1 MTRSLRAPRR
11 AGLLVLGLSM
21 TACAGPKAPLQ
32 VGVRELPSDVVLGD
46 RSRHPADPVS
56 VPVPPVALPL
66 APAQVPA
73 VALVPAY
80 EPPAED
86 VGPPPTP
93 LPSPSCSI
101 GSPEPAKNFPVPDT
115 VTRPA
120 GAARY
125 AFETQGSYEV
135 SGANAAKGTFPS
147 VMVRSI
153 RDVVQLPGAAA
164 RYRFTV
170 DGELG
175 RLLTS
180 TTYTLVP
187 ESSSTTPLDAPGLYI
202 TKVVS
207 RNVDGTTQEFTP
219 TRAPGM
225 LLLPFPATPG
235 STFRQSDADPNT
247 GTVLSYTATIG
258 EPQKMTV
265 CGRAVG
271 LLPVHLDGTTG
282 GELSPDGGG
291 GFVIDYAISPE
302 YGGISLHDVVSVQ
315 RQSADSSFTQKF
327 TTSVTTT
334 PLPADRTPTR
344 CGDPCPS

>member
-1 MTRSLRAPRR
+1 MTRSPRTKQR
-11 AGLLVLGLSM
+11 AGLLLLVLSL

-46 RSRHPADPVS
+46 RSQHPAEPVS

-66 APAQVPA
+66 VPAQVPA
-73 VALVPAY
+73 VAFGPAY
-80 EPPAED
+80 EPPA
-86 VGPPPTP
+86 GAPQPPPPAAPPT
-93 LPSPSCSI
+93 PSCSI
-101 GSPEPAKNFPVPDT
+101 GGPEPAKGFPVADT
-115 VTRPA
+115 VKRPA
-120 GAARY
+120 GVARY
-125 AFETQGSYEV
+125 AFDTQGSYEV
-135 SGANAAKGTFPS
+135 SGANAAKGAFPS
-147 VMVRSI
+147 VMVRSV
-153 RDVVQLPGAAA
+153 RDVVQLPGAQA

-187 ESSSTTPLDAPGLYI
+187 ESASTTPLDAPGMYI

-219 TRAPGM
+219 ARAPGM
-225 LLLPFPATPG
+225 LLLPFPATAG
-235 STFRQSDADPNT
+235 TTFRQSDADPNT

-258 EPQKMTV
+258 EAQKMTV
-265 CGRAVG
+265 CGQTVG
-271 LLPVHLDGTTG
+271 LIPVHLDGTTG

-291 GFVIDYAISPE
+291 GFLIDYAISPE

-327 TTSVTTT
+327 TTSIATT
-334 PLPADRTPTR
+334 PMPAESTPTP
-344 CGDPCPS
+344 CGDPCP